1 MRSNCCR
8 ASGQKRKHKIIYK
21 VPEQG
26 HYTDF
31 IHYDLDTLQS
41 TTILAANT
49 AWLKTIGY
57 FWAMKNMPNQP
68 KFFYRDNC
76 LSIRYFVCKKCL

>member
-8 ASGQKRKHKIIYK
+8 DIGQKHKHKIIYN

-26 HYTDF
+26 HYTGF
-31 IHYDLDTLQS
+31 IHYDHDTLQS
-41 TTILAANT
+41 TTIPATNT
-49 AWLKTIGY
+49 AWLKTIGI
-57 FWAMKNMPNQP
+57 WAMKKMPNQP
-68 KFFYRDNC
+68 KFFYRDQC